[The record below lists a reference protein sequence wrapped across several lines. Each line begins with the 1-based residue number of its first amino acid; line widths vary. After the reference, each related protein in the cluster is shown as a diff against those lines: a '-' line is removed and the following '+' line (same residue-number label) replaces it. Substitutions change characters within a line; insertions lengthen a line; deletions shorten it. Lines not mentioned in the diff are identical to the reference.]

1 MVARKSGKTRG
12 LFRKLYAP
20 ISQAL
25 GLGGNVVGTV
35 TNTARNVTRRGLRGV
50 DRVGLS
56 VTGRANAA
64 VRNLVSRKSR
74 RNSRRNS
81 RKASRKN
88 RKSRSSRR

>member
-1 MVARKSGKTRG
+1 MARKSNSTRRG
-12 LFRKLYAP
+12 LFRTVYGP

-25 GLGGNVVGTV
+25 GLGSNVVSTV
-35 TNTARNVTRRGLRGV
+35 TNTTRNVAKRGLRGV

-64 VRNLVSRKSR
+64 IRGLVSRKSR
-74 RNSRRNS
+74 RNVSRKN

-88 RKSRSSRR
+88 RRNSRR